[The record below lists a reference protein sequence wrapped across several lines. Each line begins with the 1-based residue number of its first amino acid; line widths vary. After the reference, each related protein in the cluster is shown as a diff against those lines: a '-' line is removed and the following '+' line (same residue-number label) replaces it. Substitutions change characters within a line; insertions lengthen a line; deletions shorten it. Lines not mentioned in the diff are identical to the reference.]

1 VLFVSQ
7 DAAMNYYV
15 NYLREQAAKYRQ
27 LAEKAKDSF
36 IKLELLDLAVIC
48 EQVADNVEGRA
59 SLRF

>member
-1 VLFVSQ
+1 MSE
-7 DAAMNYYV
+7 DAVNYYV

-48 EQVADNVEGRA
+48 EQIADNVEDRA

>member
-1 VLFVSQ
+1 
-7 DAAMNYYV
+7 MNYYV

-48 EQVADNVEGRA
+48 EQIADNVEDRA